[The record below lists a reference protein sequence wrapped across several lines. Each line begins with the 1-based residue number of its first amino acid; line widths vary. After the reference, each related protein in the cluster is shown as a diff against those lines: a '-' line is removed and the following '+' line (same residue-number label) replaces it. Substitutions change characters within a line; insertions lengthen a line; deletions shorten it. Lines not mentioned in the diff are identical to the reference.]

1 VLSVVVP
8 AHDAAAY
15 LAAALDSALAELPA
29 GGELIVVDDGSRD
42 ATPQIV
48 ARYADRVRSVR
59 REVAGGPGSA
69 RNAGAAIARGDVLAF
84 LDADDLALPGRF
96 TKLLELL
103 EAEPSLDLVFGNGV
117 KIYEGSERVRP
128 VIRRSYARRL
138 VRRVGVSEMLLGSWL
153 YPQALCVRT
162 EAFRRLGGFS
172 AEPVE
177 DWDFGLR
184 AALRLR
190 VRFVDVPVFAYRQHP
205 GSLTTR
211 RLEFIHLMLGLLE
224 RFVASNPDLPQHVPQ
239 AEIDRALARYEARA
253 AQQHVR
259 NGDHDGARALL
270 RRATAHDPWSLRY
283 RWRLVK
289 LQLGL
294 RPTA

>member
-8 AHDAAAY
+8 AHDAAPY
-15 LAAALDSALAELPA
+15 LAAALDSILSELPE
-29 GGELIVVDDGSRD
+29 GGEVIVVDDASRD
-42 ATPQIV
+42 ATPEV
-48 ARYADRVRSVR
+48 LARYADRVRVAR
-59 REVAGGPGSA
+59 NDVAGGPGRA
-69 RNAGAAIARGDVLAF
+69 RNAGVTMARGDVLGF

-96 TKLLELL
+96 AALLGILD
-103 EAEPSLDLVFGNGV
+103 ADPALDLAFGNGV
-117 KIYEGSERVRP
+117 KIYEGSDRTRP
-128 VIRRSYARRL
+128 VIRRAYARRL
-138 VRRVGVSEMLLGSWL
+138 RRHVGVSELLLGSWM

-162 EAFRRLGGFS
+162 EAFRRLGGFA

-184 AALRLR
+184 AALRLN

-205 GSLTTR
+205 GSLTTK

-239 AEIDRALARYEARA
+239 TEIDRALARYEARA
-253 AQQHVR
+253 AQQHAR
-259 NGDHDGARALL
+259 NDDGDGARTLL
-270 RRATAHDPWSLRY
+270 RRAVAHDPWSLRY
-283 RWRLVK
+283 RWRLTK

>member
-1 VLSVVVP
+1 MLSVVVP
-8 AHDAAAY
+8 AHDAAPY
-15 LAAALDSALAELPA
+15 LAAALDSILRELPP
-29 GGELIVVDDGSRD
+29 GGEVIVVDDGSRD
-42 ATPQIV
+42 ATPEIV
-48 ARYADRVRSVR
+48 ARYGDRVRGVCNA
-59 REVAGGPGSA
+59 VAGGPGNA
-69 RNAGAAIARGDVLAF
+69 RNAGAALARGDVLAF

-96 TKLLELL
+96 AKLLEVLDGD
-103 EAEPSLDLVFGNGV
+103 PSVDVAFGNGI

-138 VRRVGVSEMLLGSWL
+138 RRRVSVSEMLLGSWM

-162 EAFRRLGGFS
+162 EAFRRLGGFRP
-172 AEPVE
+172 EPVE

-211 RLEFIHLMLGLLE
+211 RLEFVHLMLGLLE
-224 RFVASNPDLPQHVPQ
+224 RFVASNPDLAQHVPQ
-239 AEIDRALARYEARA
+239 AEIDHALARYEARA

-259 NGDHDGARALL
+259 SGDRDGAHALL

-283 RWRLVK
+283 RWRLMK

-294 RPTA
+294 SPTA

>member
-1 VLSVVVP
+1 MLSVVVP

-15 LAAALDSALAELPA
+15 LAAALDSALAELPP

-59 REVAGGPGSA
+59 REVAGGPGNA
-69 RNAGAAIARGDVLAF
+69 RNAGAALARGDVLAF

-96 TKLLELL
+96 TKLLDVLD
-103 EAEPSLDLVFGNGV
+103 AEPSLDLVFGNGV

-138 VRRVGVSEMLLGSWL
+138 VRHVGVSEMLLGSWL

-162 EAFRRLGGFS
+162 EAFRRLGGFA

-239 AEIDRALARYEARA
+239 TEIDRALARYEARA

-259 NGDHDGARALL
+259 SGDHDGARTLL